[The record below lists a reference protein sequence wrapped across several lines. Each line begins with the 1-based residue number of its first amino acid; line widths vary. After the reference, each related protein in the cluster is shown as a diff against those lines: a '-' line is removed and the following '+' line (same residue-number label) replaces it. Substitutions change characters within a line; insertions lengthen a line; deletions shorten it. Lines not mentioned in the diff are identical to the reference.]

1 MTNIIKKIKR
11 KHKKKKL
18 QAEYAKM
25 EQSRQ
30 NRTPEDAYQERL
42 SKHRSAAIRRAM
54 MTVVAVVAV
63 ATLFFFYHWLI
74 SAFASIFFS
83 MLSGSLEKK
92 S

>member
-42 SKHRSAAIRRAM
+42 SKHRSAAIQMCIRDRN
-54 MTVVAVVAV
+54 T
-63 ATLFFFYHWLI
+63 TCYYQQ
-74 SAFASIFFS
+74 
-83 MLSGSLEKK
+83 
-92 S
+92 

>member
-1 MTNIIKKIKR
+1 MANIIKKIKR

-42 SKHRSAAIRRAM
+42 SKHRNAAIRRAM
-54 MTVVAVVAV
+54 MTVVAVAV
-63 ATLFFFYHWLI
+63 RSGSSCDTLFLLH
-74 SAFASIFFS
+74 
-83 MLSGSLEKK
+83 GKEKLP
-92 S
+92 

>member
-42 SKHRSAAIRRAM
+42 SKHRSADNTSRDDDCCGGGSSCD
-54 MTVVAVVAV
+54 
-63 ATLFFFYHWLI
+63 TLFLLH
-74 SAFASIFFS
+74 
-83 MLSGSLEKK
+83 GKEKLP
-92 S
+92 

>member
-42 SKHRSAAIRRAM
+42 SKHRSAAILCGDVRQN
-54 MTVVAVVAV
+54 
-63 ATLFFFYHWLI
+63 
-74 SAFASIFFS
+74 SALQSGRGFAC
-83 MLSGSLEKK
+83 E
-92 S
+92 